1 MLGKHANRAN
11 KVDGAIVVKI
21 DDHIKSFPKK
31 ESHYSSKFITYL
43 DASLNFTKI
52 YELFITENPDLNFTK
67 NFKK

>member
-11 KVDGAIVVKI
+11 KVDGATVVKI

-31 ESHYSSKFITYL
+31 ESHYKFITYL